1 MFPHFDSSLFTTICF
16 THHCT
21 DMAAAQLSSACIGGN
36 QYDKNKMQ
44 LLSSLSGRERADI
57 NIFIPQVTI
66 LRIGKVQALETN

>member
-1 MFPHFDSSLFTTICF
+1 
-16 THHCT
+16 
-21 DMAAAQLSSACIGGN
+21 MAAAQVSSACIGGN